1 MLVKLE
7 EMKTVKDTNEQYH
20 SHKDYIS
27 ASGLKMI
34 AKKSVHHFLNAE
46 FKSTPSMAFGTAVH
60 TAIYEPKEY
69 HKDYHI
75 IPKIDRR
82 TKAGKEL
89 YAQHLEEAKGKD
101 IIDETDHQRIL
112 TILENLDKSEAKEFV
127 QGEMELSHYL
137 EYEGVKVRVRPD
149 CVNKVAG
156 FISDVK
162 TCQDNSPRAF
172 LSDIY
177 KYKYHVQ
184 AAFYMDMLGVNKFV
198 FIAIETNAPYSIE
211 TYVLSDELL
220 EKGRQ
225 EYKKVL
231 ADWKYFLETDVALG
245 YDGNRNDDGIIILG

>member
-1 MLVKLE
+1 
-7 EMKTVKDTNEQYH
+7 MKIVKDTNEEYH
-20 SHKDYIS
+20 SQKDYIS

-34 AKKSVHHFLNAE
+34 AKKSVHHYLNAD

-60 TAIYEPKEY
+60 TAIYEPSDFHKE
-69 HKDYHI
+69 YHI

-89 YAQHLEEAKGKD
+89 YTQHIEEAKEK
-101 IIDETDHQRIL
+101 IILDEEDHQRIL
-112 TILENLDKSEAKEFV
+112 TILENLAKSEAKEYV
-127 QGEMELSHYL
+127 QGEMELSHYT
-137 EYEGVKVRVRPD
+137 EFEGIKVRVRPD

-177 KYKYHVQ
+177 KFKYHVQ

-211 TYVLSDELL
+211 NYVLSDELL
-220 EKGRQ
+220 EKGRKK
-225 EYKKVL
+225 YKKAI
-231 ADWKYFLETDVALG
+231 ADWKYYLETDIALG
-245 YDGNRNDDGIIILG
+245 YDGIRNDDGIIILG

>member
-1 MLVKLE
+1 
-7 EMKTVKDTNEQYH
+7 MKIVKDTNEEYH
-20 SHKDYIS
+20 SQKEYIS

-34 AKKSVHHFLNAE
+34 AKKSVHHYLNAD

-60 TAIYEPKEY
+60 TAIYEPSEY

-89 YAQHLEEAKGKD
+89 YAKHMEEAKGKEVL
-101 IIDETDHQRIL
+101 DEADHQRIL
-112 TILENLDKSEAKEFV
+112 LILENLGKSEAKEYV
-127 QGEMELSHYL
+127 QGEMELSHYT
-137 EYEGVKVRVRPD
+137 EYEGIKVRVRPD
-149 CVNKVAG
+149 CINKVAG

-220 EKGRQ
+220 GKGRQ
-225 EYKKVL
+225 EYKKAI
-231 ADWKYFLETDVALG
+231 ADWKYYLETGVALG
-245 YDGNRNDDGIIILG
+245 YDGVRNDDGIIILG

>member
-1 MLVKLE
+1 
-7 EMKTVKDTNEQYH
+7 MKTVKDTNAEYH
-20 SHKDYIS
+20 SKKDYIS

-34 AKKSVHHFLNAE
+34 AKKSVHHYLNAE
-46 FKSTPSMAFGTAVH
+46 FKSTPAMAFGTAVH
-60 TAIYEPKEY
+60 TAIYEPSDY
-69 HKDYHI
+69 HKSYHI

-89 YAQHLEEAKGKD
+89 YTKHIEEAKEKT
-101 IIDETDHQRIL
+101 ILDEEDHQRIL
-112 TILENLDKSEAKEFV
+112 TILENLGKSDAREYV
-127 QGEMELSHYL
+127 HGEMELSHYL

-149 CVNKVAG
+149 CINKVAG

-162 TCQDNSPRAF
+162 TCQDNSPRVF

-184 AAFYMDMLGVNKFV
+184 AAFYMDMLGVNKFI

-211 TYVLSDELL
+211 TYILSDELL

-225 EYKKVL
+225 EYKKAI
-231 ADWKYFLETDVALG
+231 ADWKYYLETDVALG
-245 YDGNRNDDGIIILG
+245 YDGVRNDEGIIILG

>member
-1 MLVKLE
+1 
-7 EMKTVKDTNEQYH
+7 MKIVKDTNEEYH
-20 SHKDYIS
+20 SQKDYIS

-34 AKKSVHHFLNAE
+34 AKKSVHHYLNAE

-60 TAIYEPKEY
+60 TAIYEPNDFHKE
-69 HKDYHI
+69 YHI

-82 TKAGKEL
+82 TKDGKEL
-89 YAQHLEEAKGKD
+89 YAQHIEEAKEKT
-101 IIDETDHQRIL
+101 ILDEEDHKRIL
-112 TILENLDKSEAKEFV
+112 IILENLGKSEAKEYV
-127 QGEMELSHYL
+127 QGEMELSHYT
-137 EYEGVKVRVRPD
+137 EFEGIKVRVRPD

-172 LSDIY
+172 LGDIY
-177 KYKYHVQ
+177 KFKYHVQ
-184 AAFYMDMLGVNKFV
+184 AAFYMDMLGVNKFI

-225 EYKKVL
+225 EYKKAI
-231 ADWKYFLETDVALG
+231 ADWKYYLETDVALG
-245 YDGNRNDDGIIILG
+245 YDGIRNDDGIIILG

>member
-1 MLVKLE
+1 
-7 EMKTVKDTNEQYH
+7 MKIVKDTNAEYH
-20 SHKDYIS
+20 SQKDYIS

-34 AKKSVHHFLNAE
+34 AKKSVHHYLNAD

-60 TAIYEPKEY
+60 TAIYEPSDFHKE
-69 HKDYHI
+69 YHI

-89 YAQHLEEAKGKD
+89 YAQHIEEAKEKT
-101 IIDETDHQRIL
+101 ILEEEDHQRIL
-112 TILENLDKSEAKEFV
+112 TILENLAKSEAKEYV
-127 QGEMELSHYL
+127 QGEMELSHYT
-137 EYEGVKVRVRPD
+137 EFEGIKVRVRPD

-177 KYKYHVQ
+177 KFKYHVQ
-184 AAFYMDMLGVNKFV
+184 AAFYMDILGVNKFI

-225 EYKKVL
+225 EYKKAI
-231 ADWKYFLETDVALG
+231 ADWKYYLETDVALG
-245 YDGNRNDDGIIILG
+245 YDGIRNDDGIIILG

>member
-1 MLVKLE
+1 
-7 EMKTVKDTNEQYH
+7 MKIVKDTNKEYH
-20 SHKDYIS
+20 SKKEYIS

-34 AKKSVHHFLNAE
+34 AKKSVHHYLNAD

-60 TAIYEPKEY
+60 TAIYEPNEFY
-69 HKDYHI
+69 KDYHI
-75 IPKIDRR
+75 VPKIDKR

-89 YAQHLEEAKGKD
+89 YAQHAKQAEGKEILDEE
-101 IIDETDHQRIL
+101 DHQRIL
-112 TILENLDKSEAKEFV
+112 TILENLSKNQQAKDFV

-137 EYEGVKVRVRPD
+137 EYNDVKVRVRPD
-149 CVNKVAG
+149 CINKVAG

-172 LSDIY
+172 LSDVY

-198 FIAIETNAPYSIE
+198 FIAIETNAPYSVE
-211 TYVLSDELL
+211 VYVLDDELI
-220 EKGRQ
+220 EKGRN
-225 EYKKVL
+225 EYKKAI
-231 ADWKYFLETDVALG
+231 ADWQYYLETGVALG

>member
-1 MLVKLE
+1 
-7 EMKTVKDTNEQYH
+7 MKIVKDTNEEYH
-20 SHKDYIS
+20 SQKDYIS

-34 AKKSVHHFLNAE
+34 AKKSVHHYLNAD

-60 TAIYEPKEY
+60 TAIYEPNDFHKE
-69 HKDYHI
+69 YHI

-89 YAQHLEEAKGKD
+89 YAQHIEEAKEKT
-101 IIDETDHQRIL
+101 ILDEEDHKRIL
-112 TILENLDKSEAKEFV
+112 IILENLGKSEAKEYV
-127 QGEMELSHYL
+127 QGEMELSHYT
-137 EYEGVKVRVRPD
+137 EFEGIKVRVRPD

-172 LSDIY
+172 LGDIY

-211 TYVLSDELL
+211 TYVLSEELL

-225 EYKKVL
+225 EYKKAI
-231 ADWKYFLETDVALG
+231 ADWKYYLETDVALG
-245 YDGNRNDDGIIILG
+245 YDGIRNDDGIIILG